1 MGMIKTPEGGV
12 RLMHALAESTIA
24 ALKMR
29 GLTVATCESLTGGLI
44 CATLVDVPGA
54 SAAVRGGLI
63 TYQTDTKPLL
73 ADVDAALIAEKG
85 VVSAE
90 VARAMAEGVRRKM
103 NADIAVSATGMASPG
118 NPDEPPAGTVFV
130 GVASA
135 KGVRDI
141 PLRLTGDRMEIRRQT
156 VKAALN
162 AILTELTQ

>member
-1 MGMIKTPEGGV
+1 MPSIAKTAIRLLTECGM
-12 RLMHALAESTIA
+12 
-24 ALKMR
+24 
-29 GLTVATCESLTGGLI
+29 TVSTCESLTGGLI

-130 GVASA
+130 GIASA

-141 PLRLTGDRMEIRRQT
+141 PLRLTGDRMDIRRQT
-156 VKAALN
+156 VKAALE
-162 AILTELTQ
+162 AILEEISTKENEAS